1 MSSDIRVARPPPRPV
16 LIFDGECRFCS
27 LWIQR
32 WRQMTGDV
40 IDYLPARD
48 ASIGAR
54 FPEIPAAAFA
64 QAVQLVDSDGRVYAA
79 AEAVLRTLARA
90 GRWRWLLRLYHAS
103 SLFARTAEAGYR
115 LIAGHRDFFARMARR
130 L

>member
-1 MSSDIRVARPPPRPV
+1 M

-48 ASIGAR
+48 ASIRAR
-54 FPEIPAAAFA
+54 FPEIPGGLRASGATRG
-64 QAVQLVDSDGRVYAA
+64 QRRTGLAA